1 MDFPNCFT
9 QAHYGIT
16 FGGLHVSQ
24 SWNDLG
30 IWEEFFNRA
39 GTKSFIELGTFK
51 GGTTVYFQMQGLIRG
66 FSVTSIDSTDHGVPI
81 ELLTKLGVKLLTVDL
96 LSEAT
101 VEPIRELI
109 DSLPKP
115 LALFCDNGNKPVEW
129 NRFFPLLSP
138 GDFATVHDWGTEFH
152 ESNLIPNPTLFMQAE
167 CELTQSM
174 TRFFAI

>member
-39 GTKSFIELGTFK
+39 DIRSFIELGTFR
-51 GGTTVYFQMQGLIRG
+51 GGTSVYFQMQGLIRD
-66 FSVTSIDSTDHGVPI
+66 FTVTSIDSIDHGVPA
-81 ELLTKLGVKLLTVDL
+81 ELLTKLGANLLTMDL
-96 LSEAT
+96 LSEST
-101 VEPIRELI
+101 VEPIRDLI
-109 DSLPKP
+109 NSLPKP
-115 LALFCDNGNKPVEW
+115 LVLFCDNGNKPLEW
-129 NRFFPLLSP
+129 NRFVPLLSP
-138 GDFATVHDWGTEFH
+138 GDFAAVHDWGTEFH
-152 ESNLIPNPTLFMQAE
+152 ESNLDPYPTPFMQEE
-167 CELTQSM
+167 CEITQSM